1 MAGIYI
7 PSMVMPQY
15 CGDCPMCDLNWEL
28 CRSTRKEIENVY
40 ADDGVAVF
48 CPLVPVPDHGRLIDA
63 DALIEQKEWAFD
75 GVGQTEMVNVAEI
88 VNAPTILPADKEVT
102 E

>member
-7 PSMVMPQY
+7 PGMELPDKNHVVLLE
-15 CGDCPMCDLNWEL
+15 LNYDGKAFAAYDGG
-28 CRSTRKEIENVY
+28 RTRLAEFDAI
-40 ADDGVAVF
+40 
-48 CPLVPVPDHGRLIDA
+48 PVPDHGRLIDA

-88 VNAPTILPADKEVT
+88 VNAPTIIPADKDGAE
-102 E
+102 

>member
-7 PSMVMPQY
+7 PGMKMPSC

-28 CRSTRKEIENVY
+28 CRVTRKEIENVY

-48 CPLVPVPDHGRLIDA
+48 CPLVPVPDHGKMIIR
-63 DALIEQKEWAFD
+63 D
-75 GVGQTEMVNVAEI
+75 GVVIERDGSTDVRDYGNEI
-88 VNAPTILPADKEVT
+88 T
-102 E
+102 